1 MANSLDGQVAI
12 ISGGAG
18 DIGRAI
24 AIELAKRGADVAIGD
39 IVEPAKAHPILTQIR
54 ALRRRGRYDVV
65 DVSDAEAV
73 SGWVETVERELGP
86 PTLIVPNAAIVHAT
100 KFPEV
105 TPALWRKEMAV
116 NLDGAFY
123 LAHAATLRLL
133 HHKKPGRVVFIGSW
147 AGHAVH
153 PTIPTYCV
161 SKAGMR
167 MLCKA
172 MAAEL
177 SPHGIL
183 VNEVAPGYVNAGLS
197 GRFFAQNPALAE
209 RCLPTVPVRQF
220 IQADEVAQQVAYLCE
235 PSNRHMTGTVLVM
248 DGGLSLFGFGGEKQQ

>member
-1 MANSLDGQVAI
+1 MANTLDGQVAI

-24 AIELAKRGADVAIGD
+24 AVELAKRGADVAIGD
-39 IVEPAKAHPILTQIR
+39 IVEPAQAHPVLTQIR
-54 ALRRRGRYDVV
+54 ALRRRGRYDRV
-65 DVSDAEAV
+65 DVADAGAV
-73 SGWVETVERELGP
+73 TAWIDAVEKELGT

-100 KFPEV
+100 RLPELTPEV
-105 TPALWRKEMAV
+105 WRKELAV

-123 LAHAATLRLL
+123 MAHAAVLRLL

-153 PTIPTYCV
+153 PTIPAYCV
-161 SKAGMR
+161 SKAGLR

-172 MAAEL
+172 MAAEF
-177 SPHGIL
+177 SSHGIL

-197 GRFFAQNPALAE
+197 GRFFSANPELAQ
-209 RCLPTVPVRQF
+209 RCLESVPVRQF
-220 IQADEVAQQVAYLCE
+220 IQPDDVAQQVAYLCE
-235 PSNRHMTGTVLVM
+235 PSNRHITGATLLM
-248 DGGLSLFGFGGEKQQ
+248 DGGLSLFGFGGEKEQ